1 MSAELLRESF
11 EIQGR
16 NFEKAGEV
24 SSEIKVMLRDL
35 CIDAANTRRTV
46 IVAYEGEM
54 NVVMYAQRGTLTL
67 ILTDDDVSLE
77 IADEGPGIPDIELA
91 LQEGYSTASD
101 EMRELG
107 FGFGMGLPNMKK
119 NSDEF
124 RIESEVGK
132 GTRVFAEGPYGTFTE
147 ERRSLRK
154 VLLIAG
160 GIGITPLRA
169 LLASIPADPGDITL
183 LYRAVSAD
191 DVIFRD

>member
-11 EIQGR
+11 RIQGR

-46 IVAYEGEM
+46 VVAYEGEM
-54 NVVMYAQRGTLTL
+54 NVVMYARQGTLTL
-67 ILTDDDVSLE
+67 TLTDDDISLE
-77 IADEGPGIPDIELA
+77 IADEGPGIPDINLA
-91 LQEGYSTASD
+91 LQEGYSTATD

-132 GTRVFAEGPYGTFTE
+132 GTRVFARIKLDANG
-147 ERRSLRK
+147 
-154 VLLIAG
+154 
-160 GIGITPLRA
+160 
-169 LLASIPADPGDITL
+169 
-183 LYRAVSAD
+183 
-191 DVIFRD
+191 

>member
-11 EIQGR
+11 KIQGR

-24 SSEIKVMLRDL
+24 SSEIKVILRDL
-35 CIDAANTRRTV
+35 SIDAANTRRTV

-77 IADEGPGIPDIELA
+77 ITDEGPGIPDIKLA
-91 LQEGYSTASD
+91 LQEGYSTATD

-107 FGFGMGLPNMKK
+107 FGFGMGLPNMKR

-124 RIESEVGK
+124 HIESEVGK
-132 GTRVFAEGPYGTFTE
+132 GTRV
-147 ERRSLRK
+147 
-154 VLLIAG
+154 
-160 GIGITPLRA
+160 
-169 LLASIPADPGDITL
+169 LARIKLDANG
-183 LYRAVSAD
+183 
-191 DVIFRD
+191 